1 MGYGEKFMGI
11 RPSRGASELR
21 GLRLNPIAA
30 GVMAFLLASGNA
42 YAQATPQ
49 TEEEK
54 EAAEAAAKGKANE
67 QPVELGTVNVTGIRR
82 GIENAIDTKQ
92 SATSIVESVSAE
104 DIGKLP
110 DSSIAESIARLPGL
124 TAQRE
129 RGRATQI
136 QIRGFAGDFAGTT
149 LNGREQVSTGDN
161 RGVEFDQYPSELLQS
176 VVVYKTPDATLVGQG
191 LSGTV
196 DLQSTRPLSFS
207 DRVLSVN
214 YRYDT
219 NEIENLEEHG
229 NRYSF
234 SYIDQFMDGKLG
246 LALGYAHLD
255 SPQPGFQ
262 NEAWGYAGTPNGSV
276 LGGGKIY
283 KFDNNNERDGYM
295 ATVQFKPNDFYEGT
309 IDLFYSKFVKTEL
322 KSGVEF
328 GTAFGSGILVD
339 SGPPNGN
346 GTITDSD
353 WINVRPVLRADSN
366 PIRDRLRSYGFN
378 NQFHI
383 NENLDVDVDWS
394 MSKIHR
400 DFRVLETY
408 AGLASGTTD
417 LQVRLNE
424 GGYYDFFFG
433 TDLNDPANL
442 RLVDAGGWGQDG
454 YLKDFEVE
462 DRLHALRID
471 ATRSFDDGWLSS
483 IEFGANR
490 TDREKEKS
498 SLEYKLCIIACAGGD
513 TAPFPGSP
521 SEFGFFGLDGYA
533 TFDAESLLDFYNLQ
547 AKFHKDIAG
556 KNWGVDESLTT
567 FYAQANI
574 DTDWGSVPVRGNFGF
589 QWVDTDQSTS
599 GFHTFRGNDAGDPVH
614 AGTSF
619 HEFLPSMN
627 LSFQFP
633 HDQYL
638 RVALARQMARP
649 RMDDLRAT
657 FNVDVTQGAYSD
669 PLNPGPLNPRNQ
681 GGGDCR
687 GQHGVPI
694 AGDPNGTTAIWCGNA
709 GNPDL
714 KPWLANAF
722 DLSYEWYFSTE
733 AGNRGYLSAAYF
745 YKDLQTYLYK
755 QNFAYDF
762 SGLPLPPP
770 EPTDL
775 GPEDYPVSTVGVLE
789 QVVNGEGG
797 KMHGLELTLSVPLD
811 ILWKRL
817 EGFGIQASYSDT
829 TSQIHPNRPGTSEPL
844 PGLSR
849 YVSNI
854 TAYYERQGFSIR
866 YSRRTRSAF
875 RAESRGFGA
884 DLTFENFGAEVVQD
898 AQVNYDFQHG
908 WAKGLSLYLQVSN
921 IGDEPFT
928 TFDTADPDGRPL
940 KYFEYGR
947 TTLIGFSYKFQ

>member
-1 MGYGEKFMGI
+1 MTN
-11 RPSRGASELR
+11 RPSRRGLR
-21 GLRLNPIAA
+21 DLRLNPIAA
-30 GVMAFLLASGNA
+30 GCLAFLFASGA
-42 YAQATPQ
+42 FAQQATEPTQ
-49 TEEEK
+49 TEAEK
-54 EAAEAAAKGKANE
+54 KAAEEAAAKAKAKAKANE
-67 QPVELGTVNVTGIRR
+67 QPVEIEAVQVTGIRR

-149 LNGREQVSTGDN
+149 LNGREQVSAGDN
-161 RGVEFDQYPSELLQS
+161 RGVEFDQYPSELLQA

-196 DLQSTRPLSFS
+196 DLQSARPLSYS

-219 NEIENLEEHG
+219 NEIENLKEHG

-262 NEAWGYAGTPNGSV
+262 NEAWGYAGIPGGV
-276 LGGGKIY
+276 AIGGGKIY
-283 KFDNNNERDGYM
+283 KFDDNNERDGYM
-295 ATVQFKPNDFYEGT
+295 ATLQFKPNDFYEGT
-309 IDLFYSKFVKTEL
+309 LDLFYSKFDKTEH

-328 GTAFGSGILVD
+328 GTSWGSGILTD
-339 SGPPNGN
+339 SGTANGA
-346 GTITDSD
+346 GTITDTT
-353 WINVRPVLRADSN
+353 WTNVRPVLRADSN
-366 PIRDRLRSYGFN
+366 PIHDHLRSYGFN
-378 NQFHI
+378 NKFHL
-383 NENLDVDVDWS
+383 NDNWDLDVDWS

-400 DFRVLETY
+400 EFRVLETY
-408 AGLASGTTD
+408 AGLVGGTTD
-417 LQVRLNE
+417 LHAVLND
-424 GGYYDFFFG
+424 GYYDFFFSE
-433 TDLNDPANL
+433 DLNDPNNL
-442 RLVDAGGWGQDG
+442 RLIDAGSWGQDG

-471 ATRSFDDGWLSS
+471 ATREFDNGWLRSV
-483 IEFGANR
+483 EFGANR
-490 TDREKEKS
+490 TDRDKGKS
-498 SLEYKLCIIACAGGD
+498 SLEYKLCIVDCAGGD
-513 TAPFPGSP
+513 SAPFPGQS
-521 SEFGFFGLDGYA
+521 SDFGFFGLDGFA

-547 AKFHKDIAG
+547 PKFHKDIAG
-556 KNWGVDESLTT
+556 KNWTVSEDVTT

-574 DTDWGSVPVRGNFGF
+574 DTDWGNVPVRGNIGF
-589 QWVDTDQSTS
+589 QWVDTDQESS
-599 GFHTFRGNDAGDPVH
+599 GFHTFRGNDAGEPVTD
-614 AGTSF
+614 GTSF
-619 HEFLPSMN
+619 HEFLPSLN
-627 LSFQFP
+627 LSFQFA
-633 HDQYL
+633 HEQYL
-638 RVALARQMARP
+638 RFALARQMARP
-649 RMDDLRAT
+649 RLDDMRAT
-657 FNVDVTQGAYSD
+657 FSVDITQGALSD
-669 PLNPGPLNPRNQ
+669 PDPTIAQ
-681 GGGDCR
+681 GGGTCR
-687 GQHGVPI
+687 GTPPPPRPGGAP
-694 AGDPNGTTAIWCGNA
+694 GDSLAFWCGNA
-709 GNPDL
+709 GNPHL

-722 DLSYEWYFSTE
+722 DVSYEWYFSTDSDK
-733 AGNRGYLSAAYF
+733 RGYISAAYF
-745 YKDLQTYLYK
+745 YKDLKTYLYK
-755 QNFAYDF
+755 QNFAFDF
-762 SGLPLPPP
+762 AGLPLPVQ
-770 EPTDL
+770 EPNDH

-797 KMHGLELTLSVPLD
+797 KMHGIELTVSVPLD
-811 ILWKRL
+811 ILWNRL
-817 EGFGIQASYSDT
+817 EGFGIQGSYSDT
-829 TSQIHPNRPGTSEPL
+829 SSAIHPNGPGTTESL

-854 TAYYERQGFSIR
+854 TGYYERGGFSIR

-884 DLTFENFGAEVVQD
+884 DLVFEDYGGEVVQD
-898 AQVNYDFQHG
+898 AQVNYDFRNG

-921 IGDEPFT
+921 IGDEPAT
-928 TFDTADPDGRPL
+928 TFDTNDPEGRPL

-947 TTLIGFSYKFQ
+947 TTLLGFSYKF